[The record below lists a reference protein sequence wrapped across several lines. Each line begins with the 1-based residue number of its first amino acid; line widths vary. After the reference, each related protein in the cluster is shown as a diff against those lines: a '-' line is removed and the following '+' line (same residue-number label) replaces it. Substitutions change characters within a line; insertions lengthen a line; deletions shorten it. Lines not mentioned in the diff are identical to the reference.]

1 MTVAVDAPIDLS
13 TITIEG
19 YQRADGQVGI
29 RNRLLVLF
37 TVVCAEEVSRRIAWQ
52 LEDAVVAGWRDC
64 LSDAGAQHKMIRVAQ
79 NPNIGGVLVLSL
91 GCECSDAAG
100 IAATIAESGKPV
112 ELISIQ
118 AEGGTKK
125 AIAKGVERGRA
136 LLEQNVERVTIPF
149 SDLIVGVECG
159 GSDTTSGI
167 AANPA
172 VGVAADRIVANGG
185 TVIFEETNELLGCE
199 SSLGKRAAND
209 EVRGEIMRSIE
220 IARAWGDRTGQRAI
234 SSGNIEGGLTTIEE
248 KSLGAVCKAGSS
260 PVVGVL
266 HGGEWERPAQ
276 PGLHLL
282 APYYV
287 QEGGWTGAGT
297 ISDPNGVTELASCG
311 AHIVVFTT
319 GRGTVTGSGIVP
331 VIKVCGNP
339 ETYARMSDNMD
350 VNAGSIVEGR
360 KAIAEVGEEILGK
373 IVATAQGEL
382 TRAEDLGHFEFHI

>member
-1 MTVAVDAPIDLS
+1 MTVTVDAPLDLS
-13 TITIEG
+13 TIAIEG
-19 YQRADGQVGI
+19 YKRADGQVGI

-64 LSDAGAQHKMIRVAQ
+64 LPDSGAQRKMIRIAQ

-91 GCECSDAAG
+91 GCECSDAPG
-100 IAATIAESGKPV
+100 IAKAIADSGKPA

-118 AEGGTKK
+118 AEGGTKN
-125 AIAKGVERGRA
+125 AIAKGIERGRA
-136 LLEQNVERVTIPF
+136 MLDRNVERVTIPF

-172 VGVAADRIVANGG
+172 VGAAADRIIVNGG

-199 SSLGKRAAND
+199 SSLGKRAANE
-209 EVRGEIMRSIE
+209 EVRAEILRSIE
-220 IARAWGDRTGQRAI
+220 IAREWGDRTGQRAI
-234 SSGNIEGGLTTIEE
+234 SAGNIEGGLTTIEE

-260 PVVGVL
+260 PVSGVL
-266 HGGEWERPAQ
+266 HGGEWERPSQ

-287 QEGGWTGAGT
+287 QERGWTGAGT

-350 VNAGSIVEGR
+350 IDAGAIVEGR
-360 KAIAEVGEEILGK
+360 KTIGDVGEEILAK
-373 IVATAQGEL
+373 LVATAQGEL